1 MVGSSR
7 GLSGAGSARLLVV
20 GHREG
25 TSTMNTGLREGRAG
39 RGGPSGV
46 PDQTALQGSS
56 LYVGSEL
63 LKFEEPVSTQEPG
76 TFFFRTPK
84 VRLPRRAQLLDSKE
98 GPWGWGVHR
107 GWPAIRVWP

>member
-84 VRLPRRAQLLDSKE
+84 VRLPRRARLLDSKE